1 MATAAAATLAL
12 RALIDELSALDPA
25 QMERIE
31 AARAAIDGRI
41 EAARLEAMGALG
53 EAGRAS
59 LLQSAAEHLATT
71 SIHREIPQTVR
82 AAAYDATLALLAS
95 DLVPHATFRILYE
108 PWDEGTHGGAAS
120 EALEK
125 GEEVLIHLD

>member
-12 RALIDELSALDPA
+12 RALIEELSALGPA

-31 AARAAIDGRI
+31 AARAVVDGRI
-41 EAARLEAMGALG
+41 ETARLEAMGALG
-53 EAGRAS
+53 GAGRAP
-59 LLQSAAEHLATT
+59 LLQSAAEHLATA
-71 SIHREIPQTVR
+71 SIHREIPQVVR

-108 PWDEGTHGGAAS
+108 PWDEGTHAGAGS
-120 EALEK
+120 QALEH
-125 GEEVLIHLD
+125 GEEVLLHLD